1 MLVTRYGDVMPW
13 RTYWPALALSVPVGS
28 AVGALCGALVFAAG
42 LNWGSA
48 LALISTGA
56 VGGAVNAVFAAV
68 GGLIAVAMVTRRGG
82 TRVIG
87 AAVGGAAAGAAAFW
101 VVAVVYF
108 AVIGGS
114 SAILVVI
121 PAIVLAVV
129 AAAVASAACAVL
141 MSGARFLDR
150 RLGRRSL
157 TPEP

>member
-87 AAVGGAAAGAAAFW
+87 AAVGGAAAAA
-101 VVAVVYF
+101 
-108 AVIGGS
+108 
-114 SAILVVI
+114 
-121 PAIVLAVV
+121 

>member
-28 AVGALCGALVFAAG
+28 AVGALCGALIFAAG

-87 AAVGGAAAGAAAFW
+87 AAVGGAAAGAAA
-101 VVAVVYF
+101 
-108 AVIGGS
+108 
-114 SAILVVI
+114 
-121 PAIVLAVV
+121 
-129 AAAVASAACAVL
+129 AVASAACAVL

>member
-87 AAVGGAAAGAAAFW
+87 AAVGGAAAGAAA
-101 VVAVVYF
+101 
-108 AVIGGS
+108 
-114 SAILVVI
+114 
-121 PAIVLAVV
+121 
-129 AAAVASAACAVL
+129 AVASAACAVL

>member
-13 RTYWPALALSVPVGS
+13 RTYGPALALSVPVGS

-87 AAVGGAAAGAAAFW
+87 AAVGGAAAGAAA
-101 VVAVVYF
+101 
-108 AVIGGS
+108 
-114 SAILVVI
+114 
-121 PAIVLAVV
+121 
-129 AAAVASAACAVL
+129 AVASAACAVL
-141 MSGARFLDR
+141 MSGARCLDR

-157 TPEP
+157 TTEP